1 MKSGG
6 FRIFLALSL
15 FFIGKLFADE
25 FKPIEQYLS
34 HGNKTELVSEDENIE
49 NQK

>member
-1 MKSGG
+1 MKSGE

-34 HGNKTELVSEDENIE
+34 HADKT
-49 NQK
+49 